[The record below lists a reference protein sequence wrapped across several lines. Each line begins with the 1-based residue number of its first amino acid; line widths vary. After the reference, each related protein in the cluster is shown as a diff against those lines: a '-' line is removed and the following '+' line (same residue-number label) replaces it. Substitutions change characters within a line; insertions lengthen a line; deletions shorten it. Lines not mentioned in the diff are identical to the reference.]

1 MGQNLRQ
8 ISYFFLLILFALSLE
23 SCHVGRFFYWNFADV
38 QDYKKFKSVDIK
50 TANQPFTFLK
60 SDLNYPTDSFQ
71 FQFRGKTYDFDSYL
85 RKTGTLAFLVIQN
98 DKIVLEKY
106 AQQYNEASVI
116 PSFSMSKSIVSLLL
130 GKAIEEGFISSVDD
144 KIYKYIPELDST
156 LFKTLSIVDVL
167 NMRSG
172 IKCNESYINPFG
184 DVAKHY
190 YGLNL
195 KKYIKQLQVKEKPN
209 TNFEYISI
217 NTQLLG
223 LAIENA
229 VGKKLNKYLEEK
241 FWIPMGMEFPA
252 SWSIDSDK
260 NKTIKSF
267 CCLNARA
274 IDFAKFGKL
283 MLDQGLWNGN
293 RLIAEEWIQQTISPN
308 WDNDFTYNFQWWQGF
323 QIQKTDENA
332 SHITI
337 GKTISIKG
345 KQYKSVP
352 NGDFWA
358 EGILGQFI
366 YMVPNKN
373 LIFVRMGKRYG
384 SFLPWPR
391 FFKRMSER
399 L

>member
-8 ISYFFLLILFALSLE
+8 ISYFFLLIFFALSLE

-85 RKTGTLAFLVIQN
+85 RKTGTLSFLVIKN

-274 IDFAKFGKL
+274 RDFAKFGKL
-283 MLDQGLWNGN
+283 MLNQGLWNGN

-308 WDNDFTYNFQWWQGF
+308 WDNDFTYNLQWWQGF

-337 GKTISIKG
+337 WFRIKT
-345 KQYKSVP
+345 
-352 NGDFWA
+352 
-358 EGILGQFI
+358 
-366 YMVPNKN
+366 
-373 LIFVRMGKRYG
+373 
-384 SFLPWPR
+384 
-391 FFKRMSER
+391 
-399 L
+399 